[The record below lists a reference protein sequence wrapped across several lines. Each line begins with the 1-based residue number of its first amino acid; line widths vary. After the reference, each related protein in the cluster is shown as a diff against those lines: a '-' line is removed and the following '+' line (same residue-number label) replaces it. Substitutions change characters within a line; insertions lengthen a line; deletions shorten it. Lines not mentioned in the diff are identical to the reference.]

1 MAETWRSLFS
11 SGSGQISMLL
21 KAHQQTILGTM
32 RNKIL
37 NYDTDEFNN
46 LTYHHPDDGT
56 SPLHSFGL
64 EAEPFIFKNNLRS
77 FALSGFPK
85 TANHKQYVRNV
96 FYMYWT
102 CLSLPVTFC
111 FVSIIHQTMRA
122 LVKTFKNNI
131 GWILYVE
138 TSKLLTVKHLNV
150 SITNVPNFFQCKAN
164 KM

>member
-64 EAEPFIFKNNLRS
+64 EAEPFIFKNNLCS

-96 FYMYWT
+96 FYMY
-102 CLSLPVTFC
+102 
-111 FVSIIHQTMRA
+111 
-122 LVKTFKNNI
+122 
-131 GWILYVE
+131 
-138 TSKLLTVKHLNV
+138 
-150 SITNVPNFFQCKAN
+150 
-164 KM
+164 